1 MKQLNKIKKTKIPLS
16 IKLSYGVGNIGL
28 VSLIAAMSFF
38 LMIFYTDVALIS
50 PAIAGMALTVGKIWD
65 IINDP
70 IFGWMTDRT
79 KSKHGRRR
87 VYLIYGA
94 VPLVIASF
102 ILWMVPSGLSNM
114 AAFIWIA
121 VTYIIFSTV
130 FSITYIPYTAMAAEL
145 TKDYDERTSLMT
157 VSSIGAVLGYIV
169 GSISV
174 RLIVGNAVT
183 PQIGYMIVGGVF
195 GILAG
200 LSVAFVAWRVK
211 EPTDFKNVT
220 SKMPLITSIKTTFK
234 NKPFVMLVAAFGLVR
249 LAFTLM
255 SAVMMYFVVYN
266 LVESRD
272 SIGKILTIL
281 MLVIAAFI
289 MLWKWVG
296 NRWSKSISYV
306 GGLIIVAIC
315 AMASFWLG
323 KGDMNM
329 MSLLAGALG
338 IGMASHWI
346 MPFAMMPDVIEYD
359 QMRTGERREGIFFG
373 VYGLVDKIARTL
385 GIIILGWVLEI
396 FNYVPNVEQTAESLL
411 GIRLLFGPV
420 PAALILLAIPILIFY
435 PINRESHA
443 AMVDSLE
450 KGEIFSEE
458 EIEEYWKKT
467 A

>member
-1 MKQLNKIKKTKIPLS
+1 MNQLNKSIKKKIPLG

-38 LMIFYTDVALIS
+38 LMIFYTDVALIP

-70 IFGWMTDRT
+70 IFGWLTDRT
-79 KSKHGRRR
+79 KSKYGRRR

-102 ILWMVPSGLSNM
+102 ILWMVPSGLSNTS
-114 AAFIWIA
+114 AFIWVA
-121 VTYIIFSTV
+121 ATYIIFSTV
-130 FSITYIPYTAMAAEL
+130 FSITYIPYTSMAAEL

-174 RLIVGNAVT
+174 RLIVSNAVT
-183 PQIGYMIVGGVF
+183 PQVGYLIVGGVF

-200 LSVAFVAWRVK
+200 ISVAFVAWRVK
-211 EPTDFKNVT
+211 EPTEFKNIT

-234 NKPFVMLVAAFGLVR
+234 NKPFVMLVTAFGMVR

-255 SAVMMYFVVYN
+255 QAVMMYFVVYN

-272 SIGKILTIL
+272 SIGKVLTIL
-281 MLVIAAFI
+281 MLIIAAFI
-289 MLWKWVG
+289 VLWKWVG
-296 NRWSKSISYV
+296 NRWSKNISYV
-306 GGLIIVAIC
+306 TGLIIVAIC
-315 AMASFWLG
+315 AMSSFWLG
-323 KGDMNM
+323 KGDMNTM
-329 MSLLAGALG
+329 LILAGILG
-338 IGMASHWI
+338 IGMASHWV

-373 VYGLVDKIARTL
+373 VFGLVDKIARTL
-385 GIIILGWVLEI
+385 GIIILAWVLEI
-396 FNYVPNVEQTAESLL
+396 FHYVPNVQQTPESLL

-420 PAALILLAIPILIFY
+420 PAALILLALPILIFY
-435 PINRESHA
+435 PINRKNHTALVNSI
-443 AMVDSLE
+443 E
-450 KGEIFSEE
+450 KGDKFTKEDIKN
-458 EIEEYWKKT
+458 YWKKT

>member
-1 MKQLNKIKKTKIPLS
+1 
-16 IKLSYGVGNIGL
+16 
-28 VSLIAAMSFF
+28 
-38 LMIFYTDVALIS
+38 MIFYTDVALIS

-200 LSVAFVAWRVK
+200 LSVAFVA
-211 EPTDFKNVT
+211 
-220 SKMPLITSIKTTFK
+220 
-234 NKPFVMLVAAFGLVR
+234 
-249 LAFTLM
+249 
-255 SAVMMYFVVYN
+255 
-266 LVESRD
+266 
-272 SIGKILTIL
+272 
-281 MLVIAAFI
+281 
-289 MLWKWVG
+289 
-296 NRWSKSISYV
+296 
-306 GGLIIVAIC
+306 
-315 AMASFWLG
+315 
-323 KGDMNM
+323 
-329 MSLLAGALG
+329 
-338 IGMASHWI
+338 
-346 MPFAMMPDVIEYD
+346 
-359 QMRTGERREGIFFG
+359 
-373 VYGLVDKIARTL
+373 
-385 GIIILGWVLEI
+385 
-396 FNYVPNVEQTAESLL
+396 
-411 GIRLLFGPV
+411 
-420 PAALILLAIPILIFY
+420 
-435 PINRESHA
+435 
-443 AMVDSLE
+443 
-450 KGEIFSEE
+450 
-458 EIEEYWKKT
+458 
-467 A
+467 

>member
-1 MKQLNKIKKTKIPLS
+1 
-16 IKLSYGVGNIGL
+16 
-28 VSLIAAMSFF
+28 
-38 LMIFYTDVALIS
+38 
-50 PAIAGMALTVGKIWD
+50 
-65 IINDP
+65 
-70 IFGWMTDRT
+70 
-79 KSKHGRRR
+79 
-87 VYLIYGA
+87 
-94 VPLVIASF
+94 
-102 ILWMVPSGLSNM
+102 
-114 AAFIWIA
+114 
-121 VTYIIFSTV
+121 
-130 FSITYIPYTAMAAEL
+130 
-145 TKDYDERTSLMT
+145 
-157 VSSIGAVLGYIV
+157 
-169 GSISV
+169 
-174 RLIVGNAVT
+174 
-183 PQIGYMIVGGVF
+183 
-195 GILAG
+195 
-200 LSVAFVAWRVK
+200 
-211 EPTDFKNVT
+211 
-220 SKMPLITSIKTTFK
+220 MPLITSIKTTFK

-396 FNYVPNVEQTAESLL
+396 FNYVPNVEQTAESFVRYSS
-411 GIRLLFGPV
+411 IIWTCTRSIN
-420 PAALILLAIPILIFY
+420 LISHPYIDILPY
-435 PINRESHA
+435 
-443 AMVDSLE
+443 
-450 KGEIFSEE
+450 K
-458 EIEEYWKKT
+458 
-467 A
+467 